1 MSPQILAKSKFS
13 AKCDVW
19 SLGMTFYEMLYG
31 KTPWSGVNIQG
42 LLENILTKKLEFPPS
57 PVRSE
62 KVKELLTKML
72 AIEEE
77 DRISWNDIFLHELVG
92 GSESKEIKKKLQE
105 VQGSEL
111 EDLEKSFTMNQ
122 IYISNNKVLDQ
133 GHHMEGL

>member
-1 MSPQILAKSKFS
+1 
-13 AKCDVW
+13 
-19 SLGMTFYEMLYG
+19 
-31 KTPWSGVNIQG
+31 
-42 LLENILTKKLEFPPS
+42 
-57 PVRSE
+57 
-62 KVKELLTKML
+62 ML